1 MRFLYNNY
9 NFICSCYPANI
20 VDGNRPAETA
30 LEDLFIRRFVT
41 GTWHNLFISEIIIK
55 RQHNLIRIAGII
67 QRTVHPSKIYF
78 LTGYTEEFLS
88 RWLQSPVKM
97 EIVTALKEETT
108 YKYI

>member
-9 NFICSCYPANI
+9 NFICSCDPANI
-20 VDGNRPAETA
+20 VDGNRPAETV
-30 LEDLFIRRFVT
+30 LEDIFIRRFMA

-97 EIVTALKEETT
+97 EIVTAFKEEVI
-108 YKYI
+108 YKCI